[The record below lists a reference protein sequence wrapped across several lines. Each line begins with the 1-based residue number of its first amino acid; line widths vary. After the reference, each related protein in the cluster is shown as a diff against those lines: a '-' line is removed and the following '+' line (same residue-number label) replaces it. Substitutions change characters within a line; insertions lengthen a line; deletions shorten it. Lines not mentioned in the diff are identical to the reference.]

1 MSPARL
7 ETPEFEPLSVSCA
20 LCLLGEH
27 QHLLGAGS
35 IHIATNL
42 RVRVKVAECEDG
54 FSLSVGGR
62 APEGE
67 GEAEWGAAQELEGP
81 VPDSVAGRLPWPDA
95 TPVSQ
100 FAARWEKALAGDI
113 LNEPELVA
121 GLDIEVDFG
130 PLWHICPPQVLLTSP
145 ALAVGLAVAGTS
157 LRGQAPDYAELAE
170 LARRLRAEVV
180 AEDGAEAT
188 RCNNDALMGITGGAA
203 YVEQGADLLNV
214 QQLLPPESFILALA
228 SGVGPENGAGEGCR
242 IMRQALRKLGETGRG
257 ISGTGD
263 EADLSR
269 VFELCGDVLDEQETA
284 MLYGLMRARQM
295 VDSLLERLGSAFVD
309 NDLLAEVCDEES
321 AILADYLG
329 FPAEPYD
336 RVRAAAAEAGALGA
350 KLTWAFGSYPAVII
364 LAPGRREE
372 VLGSLCGRFP
382 EARFLP
388 VDLDPD
394 GLLRGDE
401 ILRESGAE
409 PEGC

>member
-1 MSPARL
+1 MSSVGL

-35 IHIATNL
+35 VHIATNL
-42 RVRVKVAECEDG
+42 RVRVKVTECEDE
-54 FSLSVGGR
+54 FSLSVGGS

-67 GEAEWGAAQELEGP
+67 GEAEGGAAEELEGP
-81 VPDSVAGRLPWPDA
+81 VPADAGGAVLDPVAGRLPWPDP

-100 FAARWEKALAGDI
+100 FVARWEKALSGDI

-121 GLDIEVDFG
+121 GLNIEVDFG
-130 PLWHICPPQVLLTSP
+130 PLWYICPPQVLLMSP

-157 LRGQAPDYAELAE
+157 LRGQAPAYAELAE

-180 AEDGAEAT
+180 AQDGADAT
-188 RCNNDALMGITGGAA
+188 RCYNDALMGITGGAA
-203 YVEQGADLLNV
+203 YVERGADLLNV

-228 SGVGPENGAGEGCR
+228 SGVGPEDGADEHCR
-242 IMRQALRKLGETGRG
+242 VVRQALRKLGEAGRCV
-257 ISGTGD
+257 SGTGD

-269 VFELCGDVLDEQETA
+269 VFELCGDVLDERETA

-295 VDSLLERLGSAFVD
+295 VDSLLEDLVGPFVD
-309 NDLLAEVCDEES
+309 NDRLAEVCDEES
-321 AILADYLG
+321 AILADYFG

-350 KLTWAFGSYPAVII
+350 KLTW
-364 LAPGRREE
+364 
-372 VLGSLCGRFP
+372 
-382 EARFLP
+382 
-388 VDLDPD
+388 
-394 GLLRGDE
+394 
-401 ILRESGAE
+401 
-409 PEGC
+409 